1 MQGSS
6 VILML
11 EAFMGEENFKK
22 GLNTY
27 LKTHLYSNAETAD
40 LWKALQ
46 DYAPE
51 GVDIAKVMDT
61 WTRQMGFPLVTV
73 NKTALGNYIVTQK
86 RFLSNAEAKFDPS
99 ESKYGY
105 VEEFFCIT
113 TSIVVV

>member
-1 MQGSS
+1 
-6 VILML
+6 
-11 EAFMGEENFKK
+11 MGEESFKR

-46 DYAPE
+46 DYAEPN
-51 GVDIAKVMDT
+51 VNIAKVMDT
-61 WTRQMGFPLVTV
+61 WTRQMGFPLVSV
-73 NKTALGNYIVTQK
+73 NKTAPGKFTLTQK

-105 VEEFFCIT
+105 VK
-113 TSIVVV
+113 